1 MSDLR
6 FARELGAEFGRLE
19 RAAAASSRP
28 RGFLSATGRMTGR
41 IALAVAAAVP
51 VAIVVVAIALV
62 GISHKHGGHHSATG
76 VGPAAAGLALSGGNC
91 RIPART
97 APHGPPVI
105 GPAGLIR
112 ASSGRV
118 SGLAWQLR
126 VKPDTAL
133 PGAVEHGRLLLGGV
147 QYGLCSRQSVPV
159 PFGLV
164 NAGSHGIVYGYVGR
178 GGGSYRIT
186 VSAGNT
192 PLTSSVA
199 DLYFFIRELPR
210 PACAYRALTITAT
223 STPVTGLPS
232 GIARSLDDD
241 PTQLTTTMRF
251 GACRP
256 HALVTATSEH
266 GESHGRNPNASLAT
280 VTAQLSLIAPPGS
293 GSRAGGRVWEL
304 THDGQR
310 GVNLFAFGLRPGRYG
325 VWLLGPRGRTTA
337 LGAVNVKHDEI
348 LKSYDVPADVRGRQ
362 IAVAV
367 AVAPGRG
374 HMDAP
379 GTIVLRATLR

>member
-19 RAAAASSRP
+19 RAGALGSRRRRLSSGARLP
-28 RGFLSATGRMTGR
+28 GR
-41 IALAVAAAVP
+41 IALAVAVAVP

-62 GISHKHGGHHSATG
+62 GISHKHGGHHSATS
-76 VGPAAAGLALSGGNC
+76 VEPAAPGLALSGGNC

-97 APHGPPVI
+97 APHPPPVI
-105 GPAGLIR
+105 GPAGPIR
-112 ASSGRV
+112 AASGRV

-133 PGAVEHGRLLLGGV
+133 PGAVTHGRLLLGGV

-164 NAGSHGIVYGYVGR
+164 NAGSHGIVYGYITT
-178 GGGSYRIT
+178 GGGSYRVT

-192 PLTSSVA
+192 PLASRVVDTF
-199 DLYFFIRELPR
+199 FFIAALPRSACSYRELSV
-210 PACAYRALTITAT
+210 TAI
-223 STPVTGLPS
+223 STDVTGLPPD
-232 GIARSLDDD
+232 ITRSLDDD

-266 GESHGRNPNASLAT
+266 GESQGRNPNAPLAT
-280 VTAQLSLIAPPGS
+280 ATAQLPLVAPPGS

-304 THDGQR
+304 AHDGQR
-310 GVNLFAFGLRPGRYG
+310 GVSLFAFGLRSGRYG
-325 VWLLGPRGRTTA
+325 IWLLGPQGRSTA
-337 LGAVNVKHDEI
+337 LGAVNVRHDEI
-348 LKSYDVPADVRGRQ
+348 LKSYDLPADVRGRQ
-362 IAVAV
+362 IAVAL
-367 AVAPGRG
+367 APGHGRL
-374 HMDAP
+374 DAP
-379 GTIVLRATLR
+379 GTILLRATLR

>member
-6 FARELGAEFGRLE
+6 FARELGAEFERIGRAGGAGSGRRRLSSG
-19 RAAAASSRP
+19 AALP
-28 RGFLSATGRMTGR
+28 ER
-41 IALAVAAAVP
+41 IALALAVAVP

-76 VGPAAAGLALSGGNC
+76 VEPAAAGLALNGGNC

-97 APHGPPVI
+97 APHAPPAI

-112 ASSGRV
+112 AASGRV

-126 VKPDTAL
+126 LKPDTAL
-133 PGAVEHGRLLLGGV
+133 PGAVAHGRLLLGGV

-164 NAGSHGIVYGYVGR
+164 NAGSHGIVYGYITT
-178 GGGSYRIT
+178 GGGSYRVT

-192 PLTSSVA
+192 PLASRVVDTS
-199 DLYFFIRELPR
+199 FFIAALPRSACSYRELSV
-210 PACAYRALTITAT
+210 TGI
-223 STPVTGLPS
+223 STDVTGLPPD
-232 GIARSLDDD
+232 ITRSLDDD
-241 PTQLTTTMRF
+241 PTQLMTTMRF

-256 HALVTATSEH
+256 HALVTALSES
-266 GESHGRNPNASLAT
+266 GQSQGRSPNAPLAT
-280 VTAQLSLIAPPGS
+280 ATAQLPLIAPPAS

-310 GVNLFAFGLRPGRYG
+310 GVSLFAFGLKPGRYG
-325 VWLLGPRGRTTA
+325 VWLLGPHGRTAA
-337 LGAVNVKHDEI
+337 LGAVNVRHDEI
-348 LKSYDVPADVRGRQ
+348 LKSYDLPVDVRGRQ

-367 AVAPGRG
+367 APGRG
-374 HMDAP
+374 QMDAP